1 MPQLPFIKSVIP
13 CVNPQVVGRVR
24 PPPVAEHLLR
34 LVSLQISS
42 AKSGHGQ
49 SSLPRSLPAAGGGH
63 PCGKVRAAHVAGLQP
78 LRRRAE
84 IRYQPLSP
92 TLYHALC
99 PAAGRAG
106 GLRGGGA
113 KEPPGTATIRAPV
126 RVLVSGERLLVQML
140 GNPIPAAPALR
151 SVTCRGRSWIPV
163 AARTPRVSCGAQ
175 LESEA
180 T

>member
-1 MPQLPFIKSVIP
+1 MPHLPFIKSVIP

-49 SSLPRSLPAAGGGH
+49 SSLPPSLPAAGGGH

-99 PAAGRAG
+99 PAEGRAG
-106 GLRGGGA
+106 GLRGGVRRNHLA
-113 KEPPGTATIRAPV
+113 LPQSEPQF
-126 RVLVSGERLLVQML
+126 VSWSRESDYLCKC
-140 GNPIPAAPALR
+140 
-151 SVTCRGRSWIPV
+151 SVIQFQ
-163 AARTPRVSCGAQ
+163 Q
-175 LESEA
+175 LQPCDR
-180 T
+180 